1 MKPPRSVTGR
11 LGRWSASRPWWV
23 ILAWVVV
30 AAGIITATGFVNPV
44 ENENDF
50 RGTVESQEAMKVEE
64 SAFGS
69 AEASE
74 LLVIHSDTYTVDDP
88 EFRAAADLLMQRLG
102 DFDGSITG
110 TTYYYDAPEV
120 PAMQGLVSDDGNTL
134 IIPVQ
139 LQGKWADYQDR
150 WHEWDDI
157 ITSSQSDGFFVG
169 SVGDVSFGEIGEIVD
184 ADLEKEVTIG
194 LPVALVVMI
203 VVFGALV
210 AAGLPLILGVVTIV
224 SASSLV
230 TILGGAMYVGD
241 IAFSLVTMI
250 GLAVGIDYSLVLL
263 ERYREERKHGHLKLD
278 AIEWASASAGK
289 AVLFSGLTTVL
300 ALFGV
305 FFVPMAE
312 FQGMGIAMSIA
323 VAVAV
328 AGALTLLPALVSLI
342 GDWVNFP
349 RLGLMRRLR
358 AQDASGQV
366 TAFSSTRLGLWGKL
380 ARAVTNRPIAFG
392 VGIAAV
398 LLIATAPILTMEL
411 GQPATSDLPESRVLS
426 SYRIIAEDFS
436 AGQETPLKIVLRDD
450 LATEENAQRVTKALE
465 ADPLFGPASIMVS
478 DDESVMIVSAP
489 FTVDSYSTDAQHR
502 ITSLRDGTLVDM
514 GLDNALVGGDPAF
527 TYDFNH
533 LLTSSMPLVIGFVLT
548 LCFVVMMLAFRS
560 LTVQVLSVVLNLL
573 SVGAAYGAIVMVF
586 QHGFLADALG
596 LKQVETIVN
605 WLPIML
611 FCMLF
616 GLSMD
621 YHVFILSRIREEWDR
636 TGNVNAAIV
645 NGVDHTGKII
655 TGAAVIMV
663 AVFGSFTMSR
673 SVEMQQ
679 MGFGLALAIAVDV
692 TLIRSILLP
701 AGLKLLGKRAWW
713 WPAWLGWVPNLHVEG
728 KLARESA
735 D

>member
-1 MKPPRSVTGR
+1 M
-11 LGRWSASRPWWV
+11 SAARPWWV
-23 ILAWVVV
+23 VLAWVVL
-30 AAGIITATGFVNPV
+30 AAGIITASGWVTPV
-44 ENENDF
+44 DNENDF
-50 RGTVESQEAMKVEE
+50 RGTVESQEAMKIEE

-74 LLVIHSDTYTVDDP
+74 LLVIHSDRYTVDDP
-88 EFRAAADLLMQRLG
+88 EFRAAADLLMQQLG
-102 DFDGSITG
+102 DFGGSVSG
-110 TTYYYDAPEV
+110 TTYYYAAPDN
-120 PAMQGLVSDDGNTL
+120 PAMQALVSADRNSL

-139 LQGKWADYQDR
+139 LQGRWSDYQDR

-157 ITSSQSDGFFVG
+157 ITSSQSEGFFVG
-169 SVGDVSFGEIGEIVD
+169 SVGVVSFGEISEIVNED
-184 ADLEKEVTIG
+184 MQKEVTIG

-230 TILGGAMYVGD
+230 SILGGVMYIGD

-263 ERYREERKHGHLKLD
+263 ERYREERKRGHMKLD

-312 FQGMGIAMSIA
+312 FQGMGLAMSIA

-349 RLGLMRRLR
+349 RMGVMRNLR
-358 AQDASGQV
+358 AQDATGQA
-366 TAFSSTRLGLWGKL
+366 TSFTTTKLGLWGKL
-380 ARAVTNRPIAFG
+380 AHIVTERPAAFG
-392 VGIAAV
+392 IGVTAV
-398 LLIATAPILTMEL
+398 LLLASAPLLTMEL

-436 AGQETPLKIVLRDD
+436 AGQESPLKIVLSND
-450 LATEENAQRVTKALE
+450 LATEDHAQRVVEMLE
-465 ADPLFGPASIMVS
+465 ADPLFGPASVAVS
-478 DDESVMIVSAP
+478 EDESVMIVSAP
-489 FTVDSYSTDAQHR
+489 FMVDSFSPDAQHK
-502 ITSLRDGTLVDM
+502 ITELRDSTLVDM
-514 GLDNALVGGDPAF
+514 GLNNALVGGDPAF

-560 LTVQVLSVVLNLL
+560 LTVPVLSVVLNLL
-573 SVGAAYGAIVMVF
+573 SVGAAYGAIVLVF

-596 LKQVETIVN
+596 LKQVDTIVN

-636 TGNVNAAIV
+636 TGDANTAIIR
-645 NGVDHTGKII
+645 GVDHTGKII

-701 AGLKLLGKRAWW
+701 AGLKLLGTRAWW
-713 WPAWLGWVPNLHVEG
+713 WPSWLGWVPNLHVEG
-728 KLARESA
+728 KLAPESA

>member
-1 MKPPRSVTGR
+1 
-11 LGRWSASRPWWV
+11 
-23 ILAWVVV
+23 
-30 AAGIITATGFVNPV
+30 
-44 ENENDF
+44 
-50 RGTVESQEAMKVEE
+50 
-64 SAFGS
+64 
-69 AEASE
+69 
-74 LLVIHSDTYTVDDP
+74 
-88 EFRAAADLLMQRLG
+88 
-102 DFDGSITG
+102 
-110 TTYYYDAPEV
+110 
-120 PAMQGLVSDDGNTL
+120 
-134 IIPVQ
+134 VQ
-139 LQGKWADYQDR
+139 LQGKWSDYQDR
-150 WHEWDDI
+150 WHEWDDVI
-157 ITSSQSDGFFVG
+157 VGSQSDGFFVG
-169 SVGDVSFGEIGEIVD
+169 SVGDVSFGEIGEIVNED
-184 ADLEKEVTIG
+184 MEKEVSIG

-230 TILGGAMYVGD
+230 TILGGAIYVGD

-263 ERYREERKHGHLKLD
+263 ERYREERKRGHLKLD

-328 AGALTLLPALVSLI
+328 CGALTLLPALVSLI

-349 RLGLMRRLR
+349 RMGMVRKLR
-358 AQDASGQV
+358 AQDANGHGM
-366 TAFSSTRLGLWGKL
+366 AFNTTKLGLWGKL
-380 ARAVTNRPIAFG
+380 ASAVTKRPAAFG
-392 VGIAAV
+392 IGVAAI
-398 LLIATAPILTMEL
+398 LLLASAPLLTMEL

-436 AGQETPLKIVLRDD
+436 AGQETPLEIVLSDD
-450 LATEENAQRVTKALE
+450 LATEENARRVIEMLE
-465 ADPLFGPASIMVS
+465 SDPLFGPASVMVS
-478 DDESVMIVSAP
+478 EDQSVMIVSAP
-489 FTVDSYSTDAQHR
+489 FVVDSYSPDAQHK
-502 ITSLRDGTLVDM
+502 ITALRDHTLVDM
-514 GLDNALVGGDPAF
+514 GLNNALVGGDPAF

-533 LLTSSMPLVIGFVLT
+533 LLTGSMPMVIGFVLT

-560 LTVQVLSVVLNLL
+560 LAVPVLSVVLNLL
-573 SVGAAYGAIVMVF
+573 SVGAAYGAIVLVF
-586 QHGFLADALG
+586 QHGFLADALN

-701 AGLKLLGKRAWW
+701 AGLKLLGTRAWW

-728 KLARESA
+728 NVAAESA